1 MPVVSLGARL
11 GLAAVWLF
19 AGVPKLFGDPVL
31 NEIAVSAF
39 RLLPDWAVRPVA
51 AVQPGFEVAL
61 GVVLL
66 IGFGVRAAAALSAL
80 VLVGYIAG
88 IVWVW
93 AHGYQIDCGCFSQG
107 GEDPSATGW
116 GYAKDIAR
124 DAGFLALALWLVA
137 KPRSWAALGSGS
149 RLSFRSV
156 DDPDTAEDDPEV
168 SSVPLESSPAPA
180 GNNATK
186 TEA

>member
-1 MPVVSLGARL
+1 MSLAARL

-19 AGVPKLFGDPVL
+19 AGVPKLLLSEPEL

-61 GVVLL
+61 GVALL
-66 IGFGVRAAAALSAL
+66 IGFGARAAAALSAL
-80 VLVGYIAG
+80 LLAGYIAG

-137 KPRSWAALGSGS
+137 KPRSWAALGPGS
-149 RLSFRSV
+149 RLPLRPA
-156 DDPDTAEDDPEV
+156 DDAEAAEDEPAV
-168 SSVPLESSPAPA
+168 GPVPLESSPAPA
-180 GNNATK
+180 ENNATK